1 MAGVKVRLRHL
12 SRLCFL
18 VLITPVKRD
27 DYVNEKRRFKPW
39 QGGLYGG
46 SLAFEIDNKQ
56 YTIYRT
62 FEAKDKDD
70 TFKLVDTI
78 TKLDS
83 FDYTSDI
90 GKEIFEIDSD
100 SFEKTAYI
108 FQNNCES
115 RQYRQI

>member
-1 MAGVKVRLRHL
+1 MVGVKYAMAFIKVMFFGFDNTRKEMIMLMKKGGL
-12 SRLCFL
+12 
-18 VLITPVKRD
+18 
-27 DYVNEKRRFKPW
+27 PW

-46 SLAFEIDNKQ
+46 SLAFEIDTKQ

-90 GKEIFEIDSD
+90 GKDI
-100 SFEKTAYI
+100 
-108 FQNNCES
+108 
-115 RQYRQI
+115 